1 MCTSPQ
7 ICGRDRFLL
16 VQGCLTGQTWRED
29 RNAKLALGVPCRPN
43 LGLTH
48 QCTVG
53 TGEHHSGLKQT
64 RIMTS
69 ATNEIGNMSMDRAV
83 DARKFLLSFSLVA
96 LD

>member
-1 MCTSPQ
+1 MHQSPHLWK
-7 ICGRDRFLL
+7 GSVLAGPGLPHWPNLAR
-16 VQGCLTGQTWRED
+16 GQ
-29 RNAKLALGVPCRPN
+29 KCQVGFGVPCRPN

-48 QCTVG
+48 QCTAG

-69 ATNEIGNMSMDRAV
+69 ATNEIGSMSMDRAV